1 MSKMEETLKYLYSLE
16 KFGISLGLH
25 KIAKLL
31 EPFDNPQD
39 KLKVIHIA
47 GTNGKGSTASIIESI
62 LIEHGFKV
70 GLYTSPH
77 LVRFNERIRI
87 NKKEISDEEIVY
99 YTEKLRPYEERI
111 KLKDPVTFFDF
122 TTAMAYLYFFDKKVD
137 YAIMEVGLGGT
148 LDSTNIVKRPELAI
162 ITNISKEHEQYLGNN
177 IEDIAK
183 EKAGIIKENIKVITG
198 EEKEKPL
205 EVIKKIAKERNS
217 KLFILK
223 DCCKI
228 ENNKD
233 NFNYYGINYNFND
246 LKLNLLGIH
255 QIKNASL
262 AILSMEVMDAFK
274 LDKDKIKKALFNVKW
289 QGRLEILKNKPLFL
303 IDGAHNPDGAKVLR
317 ENLKTFK
324 YKNLILIMSIMED
337 KDLEKIFSY
346 LAPLSNILILTKAS
360 IDRAS
365 NIENLE
371 KIAKKYAKEIYKFEN
386 ISDAVKFSLAKANKN
401 DLICFTGSLYAVG
414 DLKKLIEDKKINL

>member
-1 MSKMEETLKYLYSLE
+1 MSKMEETLSYLYSLE

-25 KIAKLL
+25 KISKLL

-39 KLKVIHIA
+39 NLKVIHIA

-87 NKKEISDEEIVY
+87 NKKEITDEEIVF
-99 YTEKLRPYEERI
+99 YTEKLRPYEEDI

-122 TTAMAYLYFFDKKVD
+122 TTAMAYLYFYDKKVD

-148 LDSTNIVKRPELAI
+148 LDSTNIVKKPELAI
-162 ITNISKEHEQYLGNN
+162 ITNVSKEHEQYLGNN

-183 EKAGIIKENIKVITG
+183 EKAGIIKENIKVVTG
-198 EEKEKPL
+198 EENIEPL
-205 EVIKKIAKERNS
+205 RVIKKIAKERNS
-217 KLFILK
+217 KLFVLK

-228 ENNKD
+228 EDKKD
-233 NFNYYGINYNFND
+233 SFNYLGIKYNFFD
-246 LKLNLLGIH
+246 LKLNLLGFH

-262 AILSMEVMDAFK
+262 AILSLEVMDAFK
-274 LDKDKIKKALFNVKW
+274 LNENKIKNALLNIKW
-289 QGRLEILKNKPLFL
+289 FGRLEILKNEPLFL
-303 IDGAHNPDGAKVLR
+303 VDGAHNPDGARVLM
-317 ENLKTFK
+317 ENLKSFK
-324 YKNLILIMSIMED
+324 FGNLILIMSIMED
-337 KDLEKIFSY
+337 KNLEKIFSY

-365 NIENLE
+365 NIDNLE
-371 KIAKKYAKEIYKFEN
+371 KIAKKYAKDIYKFEN
-386 ISDAVKFSLAKANKN
+386 ISEAVKFSLAKANKN